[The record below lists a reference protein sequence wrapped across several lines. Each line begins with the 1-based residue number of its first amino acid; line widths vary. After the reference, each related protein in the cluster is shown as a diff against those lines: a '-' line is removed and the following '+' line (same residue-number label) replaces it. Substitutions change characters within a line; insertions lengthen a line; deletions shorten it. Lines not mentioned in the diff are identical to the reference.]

1 MGQIQSDEDKEVE
14 LADIQPLYTKL
25 MRECPS
31 GALHLHE
38 FRKIFGVQSTS
49 EDEAL
54 YMETL
59 FRSFDTNRDD
69 VIDFMEFVA
78 AVHLVLRGKLED
90 RLKWSFKVYDRDDSG
105 KLDRQEVKR
114 VIKVICQL
122 KKNHIHMTPS
132 DICDRIFKLLDENN
146 DGKYL
151 SLLELFSFD
160 HIMYPTAK
168 RRRWVDHLYC
178 CISILLSSTMSILIS
193 HGWFYLLT
201 LRSH

>member
-59 FRSFDTNRDD
+59 FRSFDTNR
-69 VIDFMEFVA
+69 VSVRVEKLEII
-78 AVHLVLRGKLED
+78 RKLED

-146 DGKYL
+146 DGQISL
-151 SLLELFSFD
+151 SEFMEGAQKDAWIMDLLKLD
-160 HIMYPTAK
+160 TNA
-168 RRRWVDHLYC
+168 R
-178 CISILLSSTMSILIS
+178 
-193 HGWFYLLT
+193 GWFKENWGKKT
-201 LRSH
+201 

>member
-1 MGQIQSDEDKEVE
+1 MGQIQSGEDKEVE
-14 LADIQPLYTKL
+14 LTDIQPLYTKF
-25 MRECPS
+25 MKECPS

-59 FRSFDTNRDD
+59 FKSFDTNRDD

-90 RLKWSFKVYDRDDSG
+90 RLKWSFKVYDRDDNG

-114 VIKVICQL
+114 VIKIICQL
-122 KKNHIHMTPS
+122 KKNRINMTPS
-132 DICDRIFKLLDENN
+132 DICDRIFELLDENN
-146 DGKYL
+146 DGQISL
-151 SLLELFSFD
+151 SEFMEGAQRDAWIMDLLKLD
-160 HIMYPTAK
+160 TNA
-168 RRRWVDHLYC
+168 R
-178 CISILLSSTMSILIS
+178 
-193 HGWFYLLT
+193 GWF
-201 LRSH
+201 RENWGKKA